1 MDRRKFQRVAL
12 LAGLLFL
19 ILLAIGALLHA
30 AGEAV
35 KAEDQQKLGA
45 LVREHPASPVCPDHL
60 RDALRRL

>member
-1 MDRRKFQRVAL
+1 MDRRKLQRVAL

-19 ILLAIGALLHA
+19 ILLAIGTLLHA

-45 LVREHPASPVCPDHL
+45 LVRDGVRGQLCPDHG
-60 RDALRRL
+60 RGCPE